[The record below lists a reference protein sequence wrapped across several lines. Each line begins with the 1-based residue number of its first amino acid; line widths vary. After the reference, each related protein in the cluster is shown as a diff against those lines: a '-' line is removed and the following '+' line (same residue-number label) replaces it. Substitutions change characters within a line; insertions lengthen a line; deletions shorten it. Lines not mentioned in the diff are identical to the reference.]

1 MLVSEEELS
10 VQVAEIDSV
19 EVDDMNLAKATE
31 KEVLK
36 KLATN
41 TSSSNHEHLRLSDHV
56 SHVLRSEV
64 HTRSNRSCRKV
75 KSAHANSLSR

>member
-1 MLVSEEELS
+1 MLVSKEELS

-19 EVDDMNLAKATE
+19 EVDDVNLAKATE

-36 KLATN
+36 KLTTN

-56 SHVLRSEV
+56 SHVPRSGLY
-64 HTRSNRSCRKV
+64 TQSNRSCCKV
-75 KSAHANSLSR
+75 KAHANSFSS

>member
-41 TSSSNHEHLRLSDHV
+41 ASSSNHEHLRLLIMLAMFREGDIHK
-56 SHVLRSEV
+56 R
-64 HTRSNRSCRKV
+64 
-75 KSAHANSLSR
+75 